1 MGRRPDFLLPD
12 NLDDDTVSGCTTYA
26 QVNPKG
32 GRKAW
37 KGILSQGSTPREH
50 LEVGFTEVKS
60 TVLGYKYLIVF
71 IDTFSGWYPTCLS
84 YCSSAEKRHHDL

>member
-1 MGRRPDFLLPD
+1 MQWFLMGRRPDFLLPD

-60 TVLGYKYLIVF
+60 TVLPLFLLPVELRLTIRF
-71 IDTFSGWYPTCLS
+71 LS
-84 YCSSAEKRHHDL
+84 VHGAS